1 MRLLDQMLSNPWI
14 VIPLRIL
21 IVFGFVLGFVPFLVW
36 IERRVL
42 ALFQLRKGPNR
53 VGPAGSMQSFAD
65 GIKLFFKEDI
75 IPAKVD
81 YLIYYLAPIL
91 FLTTSLAATAVVPW
105 GFDRRLSPIAADVLG
120 ADVNI
125 GILFLLGMASLTTY
139 GVIFAGWASN
149 NKYSL
154 LGGLRG
160 SAQSISYELSMGLT
174 IVAVVLMSGSLSLRT
189 IVDNQS
195 GSLLNWHFLQF
206 FPFGLIA
213 MGIYLISM
221 LAETNRAPFDLP
233 EAETELIG
241 GYHTEYT
248 SMKFAMYFMG
258 EYANMIVISSIM
270 VCLFFGGWHSPIP
283 ALAFIPGPIWFT
295 AKIFGFLYLF
305 IWIRSTLPR
314 LRYDMLM
321 RFGWLRLL
329 PLALVNLFLVALWL
343 LNQGGK

>member
-1 MRLLDQMLSNPWI
+1 MLDQMLSNPWI
-14 VIPLRIL
+14 VISLRIL

-42 ALFQLRKGPNR
+42 ALFQLRYGPNR

-75 IPAKVD
+75 IPSKVD
-81 YLIYYLAPIL
+81 YLIYYLAPTL
-91 FLTTSLAATAVVPW
+91 FLTTSLAATAVIPW
-105 GFDRRLSPIAADVLG
+105 GFDKRLSPIGADVAG

-139 GVIFAGWASN
+139 GIIFAGWASN

-160 SAQSISYELSMGLT
+160 SAQTISYELSMGLT
-174 IVAVVLMSGSLSLRT
+174 VVAVVLMTGSLSMRS
-189 IVDNQS
+189 IVDNQA
-195 GSLLNWHFLQF
+195 GWFTNWHFLRWG
-206 FPFGLIA
+206 PLGLIS
-213 MGIYLISM
+213 MSIYLISM

-241 GYHTEYT
+241 GYHTEYS

-258 EYANMIVISSIM
+258 EYANMIIISAIM
-270 VCLFFGGWHSPIP
+270 VCLFFGGWYAPIP
-283 ALAFIPGPIWFT
+283 ALNFIPGPIWFV
-295 AKIFGFLYLF
+295 AKLFFFLYLF
-305 IWIRSTLPR
+305 IWIRSTMPR
-314 LRYDMLM
+314 MRFDMLM
-321 RFGWLRLL
+321 RFGWIRLL
-329 PLALVNLFLVALWL
+329 PLSLVNLFVVAICILLW
-343 LNQGGK
+343 GGK

>member
-1 MRLLDQMLSNPWI
+1 MLNQMLSNPWI
-14 VIPLRIL
+14 VIPIRIL

-53 VGPAGSMQSFAD
+53 VGVAGSMQSFAD

-75 IPAKVD
+75 IPSKVD

-91 FLTTSLAATAVVPW
+91 FLTTSLAATAVIPW
-105 GFDRRLSPIAADVLG
+105 GYDRRLSPIASDIAG

-189 IVDNQS
+189 IVENQA
-195 GSLLNWHFLQF
+195 GSMLHWHFLQF
-206 FPFGLIA
+206 FPLGLIS
-213 MGIYLISM
+213 MGIYMISM

-270 VCLFFGGWHSPIP
+270 VCLFFGGWYPPIP
-283 ALAFIPGPIWFT
+283 ALSFIPGPIWFT
-295 AKIFGFLYLF
+295 AKLFAFLYLF
-305 IWIRSTLPR
+305 IWVRATLPR
-314 LRYDMLM
+314 LRFDMLM
-321 RFGWLRLL
+321 RFGWIRLL
-329 PLALVNLFLVALWL
+329 PIALVNLFLVASWL
-343 LNQGGK
+343 LIRWGK